1 MKKLVKIQRDSF
13 IGLAILSTLF
23 LIYNML
29 AIIIFRDQVFLDRG
43 NISGAEIVIFAGF
56 IFVVFFDVIS
66 LLWMISGFRYLKEGF
81 AGSKA
86 LLFIWAF
93 CVLSLFGAKVMA
105 DEIGREYLL
114 GWEVLGEWIILYIFL
129 TIHLVYNILIL
140 FKSLRG
146 YKVIWE

>member
-1 MKKLVKIQRDSF
+1 MKKLVKLQRDLF
-13 IGLAILSTLF
+13 IGMAILSTVF

-29 AIIIFRDQVFLDRG
+29 AIIIFRDQVFLDRR
-43 NISGAEIVIFAGF
+43 NISGAEIGIFAGF

-93 CVLSLFGAKVMA
+93 CVLSLFGAKVMV
-105 DEIGREYLL
+105 DEIGREYIL

-129 TIHLVYNILIL
+129 TIHLVYNIMIL